1 MCERIGET
9 DMSEM
14 GWPGGVSPGMEST
27 GGNQTQP
34 GVREGFLEE
43 RVPGAGPEGCIV
55 LTQAA
60 PPHPRPPKSPDMSHW
75 EL

>member
-1 MCERIGET
+1 MCERMEET

-34 GVREGFLEE
+34 GVRQGFLEE
-43 RVPGAGPEGCIV
+43 RVPGAGPEG
-55 LTQAA
+55 
-60 PPHPRPPKSPDMSHW
+60 
-75 EL
+75 